1 MAIQELLTLSAFA
14 TRCGVSQP
22 AISKAVRG
30 PLLPIKFGRFVD
42 ATHPLAVAYLG
53 KRKGAPTPVAGKKVG
68 KTARKRKVYTKGK
81 SRPGGIKRDMNEG
94 SGVPIPEDIQSVA
107 DLTLRELIHRYGN
120 KVQFFAYLKGMKT
133 IEDISKTR
141 INNAKAEGLLVSRDL
156 VKKGVLDPINAA
168 HIKMMTDG
176 AKTITRRATAMHDGG
191 SSLEDIELFVRDQIA
206 SFIKPVKAKVRRA
219 LKNG

>member
-30 PLLPIKFGRFVD
+30 PLLLIKVGRFVD
-42 ATHPLAVAYLG
+42 AAHPLAIAYQK
-53 KRKGAPTPVAGKKVG
+53 KRVGAPTPVTGKKGRVRPPDPRKAPPG
-68 KTARKRKVYTKGK
+68 KMT
-81 SRPGGIKRDMNEG
+81 EG

-107 DLTLRELIHRYGN
+107 DLTLRKLIHLHGTN
-120 KVQFFAYLKGMKT
+120 TAFSSWLANLKT
-133 IEDISKTR
+133 LEDISKTQL
-141 INNAKAEGLLVSRDL
+141 NNAKAEGLLVTRDL

-176 AKTITRRATAMHDGG
+176 AKTITRRVTAMYDGG
-191 SSLEDIELFVRDQIA
+191 TSLEEIESFVRDQIA